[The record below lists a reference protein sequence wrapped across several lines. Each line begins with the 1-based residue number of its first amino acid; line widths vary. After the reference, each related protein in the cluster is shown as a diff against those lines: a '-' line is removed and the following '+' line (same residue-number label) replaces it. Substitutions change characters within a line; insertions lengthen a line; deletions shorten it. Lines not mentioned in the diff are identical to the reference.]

1 VPTKKKILGLCFKK
15 TCAKKNMSVRR
26 EVGKSAR
33 RVLDLK
39 YLASF
44 RSSVQRPQI
53 PEPKQPEPPPQS
65 EPLAQSFQFL
75 KPREPDAE
83 WPHFLFAT
91 SASPQPCFDKS
102 NALVEGA
109 DLEVDERVLLVVDRG
124 LCRTTRV
131 ATTGELITARVD
143 LTKFKD
149 FQPVP

>member
-1 VPTKKKILGLCFKK
+1 
-15 TCAKKNMSVRR
+15 MSARR
-26 EVGKSAR
+26 EVGKSVR

-39 YLASF
+39 YVASF

-53 PEPKQPEPPPQS
+53 PEPKPEPPPEPKQL
-65 EPLAQSFQFL
+65 EPLAQSYPFL

-91 SASPQPCFDKS
+91 SAATQPCFDKS

-109 DLEVDERVLLVVDRG
+109 DLDVDERVLLVVDRG

-143 LTKFKD
+143 LTKFRD

>member
-1 VPTKKKILGLCFKK
+1 
-15 TCAKKNMSVRR
+15 MSARR
-26 EVGKSAR
+26 EAGKTAR

-44 RSSVQRPQI
+44 RSSVQRPQN
-53 PEPKQPEPPPQS
+53 PEPKQAE
-65 EPLAQSFQFL
+65 EAQAPSFAK
-75 KPREPDAE
+75 KPDQVEE